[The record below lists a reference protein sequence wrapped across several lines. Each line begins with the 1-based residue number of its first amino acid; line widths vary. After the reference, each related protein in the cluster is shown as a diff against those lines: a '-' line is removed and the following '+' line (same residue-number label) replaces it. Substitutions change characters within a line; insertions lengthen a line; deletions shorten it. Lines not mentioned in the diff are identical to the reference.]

1 MDDHRRGLSA
11 SIGPGPITLGLTY
24 TACSFVAVSHDV
36 YSIARINQDIP
47 PKKSCLLEKG
57 KTGRNY
63 FFFYIFGDFW
73 RRADLLKLAT
83 LHPNHYGND
92 RKGGSVVAYVL
103 GAISFPLFPPG
114 SLPEAML
121 DKKKLYKRRSPFFF
135 YLLVFD
141 RWVVESFGGK
151 WRRQVRNVHRTSY
164 CYHPQIIYIYLGP
177 FLPQFQPHGPR
188 FYRQKVTGQ
197 NSKCNWI
204 EFDFFK
210 QLPSTGASFNPMR
223 SLGPAFV
230 MNKWDAHWVSRYKF
244 IKHSYPMTA
253 F

>member
-92 RKGGSVVAYVL
+92 RKGEVWSHTSL
-103 GAISFPLFPPG
+103 GLF
-114 SLPEAML
+114 L
-121 DKKKLYKRRSPFFF
+121 SPFF
-135 YLLVFD
+135 YLDHYLRPCWTKKTVQKTIPLLFLSS
-141 RWVVESFGGK
+141 RIWSLSSRKLRGEVETAGAK
-151 WRRQVRNVHRTSY
+151 R
-164 CYHPQIIYIYLGP
+164 PQDLLLLSPADYIYISDH
-177 FLPQFQPHGPR
+177 FNH
-188 FYRQKVTGQ
+188 
-197 NSKCNWI
+197 
-204 EFDFFK
+204 
-210 QLPSTGASFNPMR
+210 SFNPMV
-223 SLGPAFV
+223 PV
-230 MNKWDAHWVSRYKF
+230 F
-244 IKHSYPMTA
+244 IVKK
-253 F
+253 